1 MKERESILLG
11 WIKRRT
17 KDNETTKCR
26 FDITVPKLVNNLDSN
41 KFIKEVCSLFDK
53 YGIRYI
59 KADTM
64 PGAFNLNREWI
75 ETDDSTPIE
84 CAIEYPGAYPVEM
97 EQNGDIIVRVSWFT
111 KDGYVILNHYE
122 NKIIYAMKLLFYS
135 AFSCQRK

>member
-1 MKERESILLG
+1 MKERESILLE

-26 FDITVPKLVNNLDSN
+26 FAITVPKLVNNLDNN

-84 CAIEYPGAYPVEM
+84 CAIEYPGAYPVGWDIKDVARLEEM

-111 KDGYVILNHYE
+111 KDGYVILNH
-122 NKIIYAMKLLFYS
+122 
-135 AFSCQRK
+135 